1 MCFDKIVE
9 ILLIFGKREGNTCQP
24 EIEGLDAPSAS
35 QSVTV
40 CLWCDSPSGM
50 GCGLGWSS
58 DLGISSVGE
67 ILSRRGKGD
76 SLLLETL
83 AAVLPSR
90 ELASMVLGLLHSGR
104 PGLIMPLG
112 QLPKDT
118 PSSEPHDFIWGGGTI
133 WNMYSTKKCVLKNEC
148 ALDL

>member
-1 MCFDKIVE
+1 MK
-9 ILLIFGKREGNTCQP
+9 KEGNTCRP
-24 EIEGLDAPSAS
+24 ATPKSTPALGRTPS
-35 QSVTV
+35 QSHSVSV
-40 CLWCDSPSGM
+40 VHSPSGM

-58 DLGISSVGE
+58 DLGISSMGE
-67 ILSRRGKGD
+67 ILSMRGKGD

-90 ELASMVLGLLHSGR
+90 ELASMVPGLLHSGR

-118 PSSEPHDFIWGGGTI
+118 PSSELHDFIWGGD
-133 WNMYSTKKCVLKNEC
+133 NVEYVFNKKVCP
-148 ALDL
+148 